1 MKKILSLLLT
11 VAMIFS
17 LVSVTANSEY
27 GACDMSFAVASD
39 LHINVDELELEW
51 YSDDPIYGYANRR
64 AAMEHESGFIIDEF
78 LNQCAEDDN
87 IQFVLISGDLAD
99 NGRSMPEEHYAVA
112 EKLKNF
118 EEKTGK
124 QVYVVPGNHDFGNL
138 GEYCEVDLARFM
150 EIYGEFGYN
159 EALTRA
165 EGHGSYTAD
174 LSDKYR
180 LIALDSNDPDKS
192 TEDGMTNDRV
202 EWVIEQAKQA
212 YADNKYPILMM
223 HHNLLDHLPM
233 QRLLSHDFII
243 RNHTATAEKWA
254 NAGIKLV
261 FTGHEHCSD
270 ATSYTSSKGNIISDF
285 ATTSLTMYPLQ
296 YRYIEMYDNEI
307 RYEAKTVDKIDT
319 DALTQQVSGY
329 SQEQIDAMNSGLNE
343 YAKNFLKAGVQYRLE
358 LGFTDEKL
366 GVKPG
371 DIYYDLVRDVVNALV
386 DVLDMPLYGENS
398 LSELAAQYDIELPE
412 SEYETGW
419 DLAMTM
425 VAAHYAGSENYPMS
439 GRDVTLFLR
448 IVSTVIKVEI
458 GTLEDTVILDIALA
472 IMAGVGNDQS
482 YDVIGK
488 ITNDQGGIT
497 AGEYLA
503 LAIFSPVIES
513 FVVDD
518 GVDDNNGAI
527 AGYGRNSDG
536 EKLDNIM
543 GNLTTKFQ
551 GISDALNTII
561 QFLMKVISIWE
572 GLGINIE
579 TL

>member
-1 MKKILSLLLT
+1 MKKLISIILS
-11 VAMIFS
+11 VAMLIS
-17 LVSVTANSEY
+17 VAGVSASAEY
-27 GACDMSFAVASD
+27 GDCDLSFAVASD
-39 LHINVDELELEW
+39 LHINVDETELEW
-51 YSDDPIYGYANRR
+51 YSEDPIFGYANRR
-64 AAMEHESGFIIDEF
+64 AAMEHESEFIIDEF
-78 LNQCAEDDN
+78 LNQCANDDN

-99 NGRSMPEEHYAVA
+99 NGRSIPEEHYTVA
-112 EKLKNF
+112 EKFAKF
-118 EEKTGK
+118 EKETGK
-124 QVYVVPGNHDFGNL
+124 QIYVIPGNHDFGNL
-138 GEYCEVDLARFM
+138 GEYCEVDLAKFK
-150 EIYGEFGYN
+150 EIYADFGYN
-159 EALTRA
+159 QALTLA

-174 LSDKYR
+174 LSERYR

-192 TEDGMTNDRV
+192 TEDGVTEDRV
-202 EWVIEQAKQA
+202 EWVVEQAKKA

-233 QRLLSHDFII
+233 QRILSHDFII

-254 NAGIKLV
+254 NAGIRLV

-270 ATSYTSSKGNIISDF
+270 ATSYTSAKGNLIYDF

-319 DALTQQVSGY
+319 DALTQKVPDY
-329 SQEQIDAMNSGLNE
+329 SQEQIDAMNAGLNA
-343 YAKNFLKAGVQYRLE
+343 YAENFLKAGVQYRLE

-366 GVKPG
+366 GIKED
-371 DIYYDLVRDVVNALV
+371 DIYYDLVRDVIDALV
-386 DVLDMPLYGENS
+386 DVLDMPLYGEGS
-398 LSELAAQYDIELPE
+398 LSEVAAEYNITLPE

-448 IVSTVIKVEI
+448 IVSTVIKEVV
-458 GTLEDTVILDIALA
+458 GTLDDTVISDIAVA
-472 IMAGVGNDQS
+472 ILAGVGNDQS
-482 YDVIGK
+482 YDVIEK
-488 ITNDQGGIT
+488 ITNEQGGIT

-518 GVDDNNGAI
+518 GVDDNNGSI
-527 AGYGRNSDG
+527 VGYARNSDG
-536 EKLDNIM
+536 DRLDNIA
-543 GNLTTKFQ
+543 GNLSSGFSEFTS
-551 GISDALNTII
+551 IINTIL
-561 QFLMKVISIWE
+561 QFLMRVISIWE
-572 GLGINIE
+572 GLGIQF
-579 TL
+579 

>member
-1 MKKILSLLLT
+1 MKKLISIILS
-11 VAMIFS
+11 VAMLI
-17 LVSVTANSEY
+17 SVAGVAANAEY
-27 GACDMSFAVASD
+27 GDCDLSFAVASD
-39 LHINVDELELEW
+39 LHINVDETELEW
-51 YSDDPIYGYANRR
+51 YSEDPIFGYANRR
-64 AAMEHESGFIIDEF
+64 AAMEHESEFIIDEF
-78 LNQCAEDDN
+78 LNQCANDDN

-99 NGRSMPEEHYAVA
+99 NGRSIPEEHYTVA
-112 EKLKNF
+112 EKLTKF
-118 EEKTGK
+118 EKETGK
-124 QVYVVPGNHDFGNL
+124 QVYVIPGNHDFGNL
-138 GEYCEVDLARFM
+138 GEYCEVDLAKFK
-150 EIYGEFGYN
+150 EIYADFGYN
-159 EALTRA
+159 QALTLA

-174 LSDKYR
+174 LSERYR

-192 TEDGMTNDRV
+192 TEDGVTEDRV
-202 EWVIEQAKQA
+202 EWVIEQAKKA

-233 QRLLSHDFII
+233 QRILSHNFII

-254 NAGIKLV
+254 NAGIRLV

-270 ATSYTSSKGNIISDF
+270 ATSYTSAKGNLIYDF

-319 DALTQQVSGY
+319 DALTQKVPDY
-329 SQEQIDAMNSGLNE
+329 SQEQIDAMNAGLNA
-343 YAKNFLKAGVQYRLE
+343 YAESFLKAGVQYRLE

-366 GVKPG
+366 GIKEG
-371 DIYYDLVRDVVNALV
+371 DIYYDLVRDVIDALV
-386 DVLDMPLYGENS
+386 DVLDMPLYGEDS
-398 LSELAAQYDIELPE
+398 LSEVAAEYNITLPE

-448 IVSTVIKVEI
+448 IVSTVIKEVV
-458 GTLEDTVILDIALA
+458 GTLDDTVISDIAIA
-472 IMAGVGNDQS
+472 ILAGVGNDQS

-488 ITNDQGGIT
+488 ITNEQGGIT

-518 GVDDNNGAI
+518 GVDDNNGSI
-527 AGYGRNSDG
+527 VGYARNSDG
-536 EKLDNIM
+536 DRLDNIA
-543 GNLTTKFQ
+543 GNLSSGFSEFTS
-551 GISDALNTII
+551 IINTIL
-561 QFLMKVISIWE
+561 QFLMRVISIWE
-572 GLGINIE
+572 GLGIQF
-579 TL
+579 

>member
-1 MKKILSLLLT
+1 MKKIISIILS
-11 VAMIFS
+11 VAMVFS
-17 LVSVTANSEY
+17 LVGVTASAEY
-27 GACDMSFAVASD
+27 GDCDLSFAVASD

-99 NGRSMPEEHYAVA
+99 NGRSIPEEHYTVA

-124 QVYVVPGNHDFGNL
+124 QVYVIPGNHDFGNL
-138 GEYCEVDLARFM
+138 GEYCEVDLAKFM
-150 EIYGEFGYN
+150 EIYADFGYN

-174 LSDKYR
+174 LSDRYR
-180 LIALDSNDPDKS
+180 LIALDSNDPDRS
-192 TEDGMTNDRV
+192 TEDGMTEDRV
-202 EWVIEQAKQA
+202 EWVIEQAKKA

-233 QRLLSHDFII
+233 QRILSHDFII

-270 ATSYTSSKGNIISDF
+270 ATSYTSAKGNIISDF

-307 RYEAKTVDKIDT
+307 RYEAKTIDKIDT
-319 DALTQQVSGY
+319 DALTQKVSGY
-329 SQEQIDAMNSGLNE
+329 SQEQIDAMNSGLNA
-343 YAKNFLKAGVQYRLE
+343 YAENFLKAGVQYRLE

-366 GVKPG
+366 GIKEG
-371 DIYYDLVRDVVNALV
+371 DVYYDLVRDVIDALV

-398 LSELAAQYDIELPE
+398 LSEVAAQYNIELPE

-448 IVSTVIKVEI
+448 IVSTVIKEVA
-458 GTLEDTVILDIALA
+458 GTLDDTIIYDAAVA
-472 IMAGVGNDQS
+472 IMAGLSADQS
-482 YDVIGK
+482 YDVIDK
-488 ITNDQGGIT
+488 ITNEQGGIT

-536 EKLDNIM
+536 EKFDNIL
-543 GNLTTKFQ
+543 GNL
-551 GISDALNTII
+551 SDTWNSLSSALNII
-561 QFLMKVISIWE
+561 LQLLMKVISIWE
-572 GLGINIE
+572 GLGGTIVV
-579 TL
+579 

>member
-1 MKKILSLLLT
+1 MKKLISIILS
-11 VAMIFS
+11 VAMLIS
-17 LVSVTANSEY
+17 VAGVSASAEY
-27 GACDMSFAVASD
+27 GDCDLSFAVASD
-39 LHINVDELELEW
+39 LHINVDETELEW
-51 YSDDPIYGYANRR
+51 YSEDPIFGYANRR
-64 AAMEHESGFIIDEF
+64 AAMEHESEFIIDEF
-78 LNQCAEDDN
+78 LNQCANDDN

-99 NGRSMPEEHYAVA
+99 NGRSIPEEHYTVA
-112 EKLKNF
+112 EKFAKF
-118 EEKTGK
+118 EKETGK
-124 QVYVVPGNHDFGNL
+124 QIYVIPGNHDFGNL
-138 GEYCEVDLARFM
+138 GEYCEVDLAKFK
-150 EIYGEFGYN
+150 EIYADFGYN
-159 EALTRA
+159 QALTLA

-174 LSDKYR
+174 LSERYR

-192 TEDGMTNDRV
+192 TEDGVTEDRV
-202 EWVIEQAKQA
+202 EWVVEQAKKA

-233 QRLLSHDFII
+233 QRILSHNFII

-254 NAGIKLV
+254 NAGIRLV

-270 ATSYTSSKGNIISDF
+270 ATSYTSAKGNLIYDF

-319 DALTQQVSGY
+319 DALTQKVPDY
-329 SQEQIDAMNSGLNE
+329 SQEQIDAMNAGLNA
-343 YAKNFLKAGVQYRLE
+343 YAENFLKAGVQYRLE

-366 GVKPG
+366 GIKEG
-371 DIYYDLVRDVVNALV
+371 DIYYDLVRDVIDALV
-386 DVLDMPLYGENS
+386 DVLDMPLYGEGS
-398 LSELAAQYDIELPE
+398 LSEVAAEYNITLPE

-448 IVSTVIKVEI
+448 IVSTVIKEVV
-458 GTLEDTVILDIALA
+458 GTLDDTVISDIAVA
-472 IMAGVGNDQS
+472 ILAGVGNDQS
-482 YDVIGK
+482 YDVIEK
-488 ITNDQGGIT
+488 ITNEQGGIT

-518 GVDDNNGAI
+518 GVDDNNGSI
-527 AGYGRNSDG
+527 VGYARNSDG
-536 EKLDNIM
+536 DRLDNIA
-543 GNLTTKFQ
+543 GNLSSGFSEFTS
-551 GISDALNTII
+551 IINTIL
-561 QFLMKVISIWE
+561 QFLMRVISIWE
-572 GLGINIE
+572 GLGIQF
-579 TL
+579 

>member
-1 MKKILSLLLT
+1 MKKLISIILS
-11 VAMIFS
+11 VAMLI
-17 LVSVTANSEY
+17 SVAGVAASAEY
-27 GACDMSFAVASD
+27 GDCDLSFAVASD
-39 LHINVDELELEW
+39 LHINVDETELEW
-51 YSDDPIYGYANRR
+51 YSEDPIFGYANRR
-64 AAMEHESGFIIDEF
+64 AAMEHESEFIIDEF
-78 LNQCAEDDN
+78 LNQCANDDN

-99 NGRSMPEEHYAVA
+99 NGRSIPEEHYTVA
-112 EKLKNF
+112 EKFAKF
-118 EEKTGK
+118 EKETGK
-124 QVYVVPGNHDFGNL
+124 QIYVIPGNHDFGNL
-138 GEYCEVDLARFM
+138 GEYCEVDLAKFK
-150 EIYGEFGYN
+150 EIYADFGYN
-159 EALTRA
+159 QALTLA

-174 LSDKYR
+174 LSERYR

-192 TEDGMTNDRV
+192 TEDGVTEDRV
-202 EWVIEQAKQA
+202 EWVIEQAKKA

-233 QRLLSHDFII
+233 QRILSHNFII

-254 NAGIKLV
+254 NAGIRLV

-270 ATSYTSSKGNIISDF
+270 ATSYTSAKGNLIYDF

-319 DALTQQVSGY
+319 DALTQKVPDY
-329 SQEQIDAMNSGLNE
+329 SQEQIDAMNAGLNA
-343 YAKNFLKAGVQYRLE
+343 YAENFLKAGVQYRLE

-366 GVKPG
+366 GIKEG
-371 DIYYDLVRDVVNALV
+371 DIYYDLVRDVIDALV
-386 DVLDMPLYGENS
+386 DVLDMPLYGEGS
-398 LSELAAQYDIELPE
+398 LSEVAAEYNITLPE

-448 IVSTVIKVEI
+448 IVSTVIKEVV
-458 GTLEDTVILDIALA
+458 GTLDDTVISDIAVA
-472 IMAGVGNDQS
+472 ILAGVGNDQS
-482 YDVIGK
+482 YDVIEK
-488 ITNDQGGIT
+488 ITNEQGGIT

-518 GVDDNNGAI
+518 GVDDNNGSI
-527 AGYGRNSDG
+527 VGYARNSDG
-536 EKLDNIM
+536 DRLDNIA
-543 GNLTTKFQ
+543 GNLSSGFSEFTS
-551 GISDALNTII
+551 IINTIL
-561 QFLMKVISIWE
+561 QFLMRVISIWE
-572 GLGINIE
+572 GLGIQF
-579 TL
+579 

>member
-1 MKKILSLLLT
+1 MKKLISIILS
-11 VAMIFS
+11 VAMLI
-17 LVSVTANSEY
+17 SVTGVAASAEY
-27 GACDMSFAVASD
+27 GDCDLSFAVASD
-39 LHINVDELELEW
+39 LHINVDETELEW
-51 YSDDPIYGYANRR
+51 YSEDPIFGYANRR
-64 AAMEHESGFIIDEF
+64 AAMEHESEFIIDEF
-78 LNQCAEDDN
+78 LNQCANDDN

-99 NGRSMPEEHYAVA
+99 NGRSIPEEHYTVA
-112 EKLKNF
+112 EKFAKF
-118 EEKTGK
+118 EKETGK
-124 QVYVVPGNHDFGNL
+124 QIYVIPGNHDFGNL
-138 GEYCEVDLARFM
+138 GEYCEVDLAKFK
-150 EIYGEFGYN
+150 EIYADFGYN
-159 EALTRA
+159 QALTLA

-174 LSDKYR
+174 LSERYR

-192 TEDGMTNDRV
+192 TEDGVTEDRV
-202 EWVIEQAKQA
+202 EWVIEQAKKA

-233 QRLLSHDFII
+233 QRILSHNFII

-254 NAGIKLV
+254 NAGIRLV

-270 ATSYTSSKGNIISDF
+270 ATSYTSAKGNLIYDF

-319 DALTQQVSGY
+319 DALTQKVPDY
-329 SQEQIDAMNSGLNE
+329 SQEQIDAMNAGLNA
-343 YAKNFLKAGVQYRLE
+343 YAENFLKAGVQYRLE

-366 GVKPG
+366 GIKEG
-371 DIYYDLVRDVVNALV
+371 DIYYDLVRDVIDALV
-386 DVLDMPLYGENS
+386 DVLDMPLYGEGS
-398 LSELAAQYDIELPE
+398 LSEVAAEYNITLPE

-448 IVSTVIKVEI
+448 IVSTVIKEVV
-458 GTLEDTVILDIALA
+458 GTLDDTVISDIAIA
-472 IMAGVGNDQS
+472 ILAGVGNDQS
-482 YDVIGK
+482 YDVIEK
-488 ITNDQGGIT
+488 ITNEQGGIT

-518 GVDDNNGAI
+518 GVDDNNGSI
-527 AGYGRNSDG
+527 VGYARNSDG
-536 EKLDNIM
+536 DRLDNIA
-543 GNLTTKFQ
+543 GNLSSGFSEFTS
-551 GISDALNTII
+551 IINTIL
-561 QFLMKVISIWE
+561 QFLMRVISIWE
-572 GLGINIE
+572 GLGIQF
-579 TL
+579 

>member
-1 MKKILSLLLT
+1 MKKLISIILS
-11 VAMIFS
+11 VAMLIS
-17 LVSVTANSEY
+17 VAGVSASAEY
-27 GACDMSFAVASD
+27 GDCDLSFAVASD
-39 LHINVDELELEW
+39 LHINVDETELEW
-51 YSDDPIYGYANRR
+51 YSEDPIFGYANRR
-64 AAMEHESGFIIDEF
+64 AAMEHESEFIIDEF
-78 LNQCAEDDN
+78 LNQCANDDN

-99 NGRSMPEEHYAVA
+99 NGRSIPEEHYTVA
-112 EKLKNF
+112 EKFAKF
-118 EEKTGK
+118 EKETGK
-124 QVYVVPGNHDFGNL
+124 QIYVIPGNHDFGNL
-138 GEYCEVDLARFM
+138 GEYCEVDLAKFK
-150 EIYGEFGYN
+150 EIYADFGYN
-159 EALTRA
+159 QALTLA

-174 LSDKYR
+174 LSERYR

-192 TEDGMTNDRV
+192 TEDGVTEDRV
-202 EWVIEQAKQA
+202 EWVVEQAKKA

-233 QRLLSHDFII
+233 QRILSHNFII

-254 NAGIKLV
+254 NAGIRLV

-270 ATSYTSSKGNIISDF
+270 ATSYTSAKGNLIYDF

-319 DALTQQVSGY
+319 DALTQKVPDY
-329 SQEQIDAMNSGLNE
+329 SQEQIDAMNAGLNA
-343 YAKNFLKAGVQYRLE
+343 YAENFLKAGVQYRLE

-366 GVKPG
+366 GIKED
-371 DIYYDLVRDVVNALV
+371 DIYYDLVRDVIDALV
-386 DVLDMPLYGENS
+386 DVLDMPLYGEGS
-398 LSELAAQYDIELPE
+398 LSEVAAEYNITLPE

-448 IVSTVIKVEI
+448 IVSTVIKEVV
-458 GTLEDTVILDIALA
+458 GTLDDTVISDIAVA
-472 IMAGVGNDQS
+472 ILAGVGNDQS
-482 YDVIGK
+482 YDVIEK
-488 ITNDQGGIT
+488 ITNEQGGIT

-518 GVDDNNGAI
+518 GVDDNNGSI
-527 AGYGRNSDG
+527 VGYARNSDG
-536 EKLDNIM
+536 DRLDNIA
-543 GNLTTKFQ
+543 GNLSSGFSEFTS
-551 GISDALNTII
+551 IINTIL
-561 QFLMKVISIWE
+561 QFLMRVISIWE
-572 GLGINIE
+572 GLGIQF
-579 TL
+579 

>member
-1 MKKILSLLLT
+1 MKKLISIILS
-11 VAMIFS
+11 VAMLI
-17 LVSVTANSEY
+17 SVAGITASAEY
-27 GACDMSFAVASD
+27 GDCDLSFAVASD
-39 LHINVDELELEW
+39 LHINVDETELEW
-51 YSDDPIYGYANRR
+51 YSEDPIFGYANRR
-64 AAMEHESGFIIDEF
+64 AAMEHESEFIIDEF
-78 LNQCAEDDN
+78 LNQCANDDN

-99 NGRSMPEEHYAVA
+99 NGRSIPEEHYTVA
-112 EKLKNF
+112 EKLTKF
-118 EEKTGK
+118 EKETGK
-124 QVYVVPGNHDFGNL
+124 QVYVIPGNHDFGNL
-138 GEYCEVDLARFM
+138 GEYCEVDLAKFK
-150 EIYGEFGYN
+150 EIYADFGYN
-159 EALTRA
+159 QALTLA

-174 LSDKYR
+174 LSERYR

-192 TEDGMTNDRV
+192 TEDGVTEDRV
-202 EWVIEQAKQA
+202 EWVVEQAKKA

-233 QRLLSHDFII
+233 QRILSHNFII

-254 NAGIKLV
+254 NAGIRLV

-270 ATSYTSSKGNIISDF
+270 ATSYTSAKGNLIYDF

-319 DALTQQVSGY
+319 DALTQKVPDY
-329 SQEQIDAMNSGLNE
+329 SQEQIDAMNAGLNA
-343 YAKNFLKAGVQYRLE
+343 YAENFLKAGVQYRLE

-366 GVKPG
+366 GIKED
-371 DIYYDLVRDVVNALV
+371 DIYYDLVRDVIDALV
-386 DVLDMPLYGENS
+386 DVLDMPLYGEGS
-398 LSELAAQYDIELPE
+398 LSEVAAEYNITLPE

-448 IVSTVIKVEI
+448 IVSTVIKEVV
-458 GTLEDTVILDIALA
+458 GTLDDTVISDIAVA
-472 IMAGVGNDQS
+472 ILAGVGNDQS
-482 YDVIGK
+482 YDVIEK
-488 ITNDQGGIT
+488 ITNEQGGIT

-518 GVDDNNGAI
+518 GVDDNNGSI
-527 AGYGRNSDG
+527 VGYARNSDG
-536 EKLDNIM
+536 DRLDNIA
-543 GNLTTKFQ
+543 GNLSSGFSEFTSM
-551 GISDALNTII
+551 INTIL
-561 QFLMKVISIWE
+561 QFLMRVISIWE
-572 GLGINIE
+572 GLGIQF
-579 TL
+579 

>member
-1 MKKILSLLLT
+1 MKKIISLLLT
-11 VAMIFS
+11 VTMIFS
-17 LVSVTANSEY
+17 LVGVTANADY
-27 GACDMSFAVASD
+27 NTCDLSFAVASD

-99 NGRSMPEEHYAVA
+99 NGRRIPEEHYTMA
-112 EKLKNF
+112 EKFKNF

-124 QVYVVPGNHDFGNL
+124 QIYVIPGNHDFGNL

-150 EIYGEFGYN
+150 EIYADFGYN
-159 EALTRA
+159 QALTRA

-192 TEDGMTNDRV
+192 TEDGMTEDRV
-202 EWVIEQAKQA
+202 EWVIEQAEQA

-233 QRLLSHDFII
+233 QRILSHDFII

-261 FTGHEHCSD
+261 FSGHEHCSD
-270 ATSYTSSKGNIISDF
+270 ATSYTSTKGNIISDF

-296 YRYIEMYDNEI
+296 YRYMEMYDNEI
-307 RYEAKTVDKIDT
+307 RYEAKTIDKIDT
-319 DALTQQVSGY
+319 DALTQTVSGY
-329 SQEQIDAMNSGLNE
+329 SQEQIDAMNAGLNE
-343 YAKNFLKAGVQYRLE
+343 YAKNFLKSGVQYRLE

-366 GVKPG
+366 GVAPG
-371 DIYYDLVRDVVNALV
+371 DIYYDLVRDVIDALV
-386 DVLDMPLYGENS
+386 DVLDMPLYGEGS
-398 LSELAAQYDIELPE
+398 LQELAAKENIELPE

-419 DLAMTM
+419 DLAMEL
-425 VAAHYAGSENYPMS
+425 VSAHYAGSENYPMS

-448 IVSTVIKVEI
+448 IVSYVMKVEFD
-458 GTLEDTVILDIALA
+458 TLDDTMLYDAAVAVIV
-472 IMAGVGNDQS
+472 GVGVDQS

-488 ITNDQGGIT
+488 LSNQMGGVT

-503 LAIFSPVIES
+503 LAILSPVLES
-513 FVVDD
+513 FIVDD

-536 EKLDNIM
+536 EKLDNIKD
-543 GNLTTKFQ
+543 NLTTKFQ
-551 GISDALNTII
+551 GISGALNTII
-561 QFLMKVISIWE
+561 QLLMKVIAIWE
-572 GLGINIE
+572 GLGIDFE
-579 TL
+579 TI

>member
-1 MKKILSLLLT
+1 MKKLISIILS
-11 VAMIFS
+11 VAM
-17 LVSVTANSEY
+17 LVSVAGITASAEY
-27 GACDMSFAVASD
+27 GDCDLSFAVASD
-39 LHINVDELELEW
+39 LHINVDETELEW
-51 YSDDPIYGYANRR
+51 YSEDPIFGYANRR
-64 AAMEHESGFIIDEF
+64 AAMEHESEFIIDEF
-78 LNQCAEDDN
+78 LNQCANDDN

-99 NGRSMPEEHYAVA
+99 NGRSIPEEHYTVA
-112 EKLKNF
+112 EKFAKF
-118 EEKTGK
+118 EKETGK
-124 QVYVVPGNHDFGNL
+124 QIYVIPGNHDFGNL
-138 GEYCEVDLARFM
+138 GEYCEVDLAKFK
-150 EIYGEFGYN
+150 EIYADFGYN
-159 EALTRA
+159 QALTLA

-174 LSDKYR
+174 LSERYR

-192 TEDGMTNDRV
+192 TEDGVTEDRV
-202 EWVIEQAKQA
+202 EWVIEQAKKA

-233 QRLLSHDFII
+233 QRIISHNFII

-254 NAGIKLV
+254 NAGIRLV

-270 ATSYTSSKGNIISDF
+270 ATSYTSAKGNLIYDF

-319 DALTQQVSGY
+319 DALTQKVPDY
-329 SQEQIDAMNSGLNE
+329 SQEQIDAMNAGLNA
-343 YAKNFLKAGVQYRLE
+343 YAENFLKAGVQYRLE

-366 GVKPG
+366 GIKEG
-371 DIYYDLVRDVVNALV
+371 DIYYDLVRDVIDALV
-386 DVLDMPLYGENS
+386 DVLDMPLYGEGS
-398 LSELAAQYDIELPE
+398 LSEVAAEYNITLPE

-448 IVSTVIKVEI
+448 IVSTVIKEVV
-458 GTLEDTVILDIALA
+458 GTLDDTIISDIAIAILA
-472 IMAGVGNDQS
+472 GIGNDQS

-488 ITNDQGGIT
+488 ITNEQGGIT

-518 GVDDNNGAI
+518 GVDDNNGSI
-527 AGYGRNSDG
+527 VGYARNSDG
-536 EKLDNIM
+536 DRLDNIA
-543 GNLTTKFQ
+543 GNLSSGFSEFTS
-551 GISDALNTII
+551 IINTIL
-561 QFLMKVISIWE
+561 QFLMRVISIWE
-572 GLGINIE
+572 GLGIQF
-579 TL
+579 

>member
-1 MKKILSLLLT
+1 MKKIISIILS
-11 VAMIFS
+11 VAM
-17 LVSVTANSEY
+17 LVSVTGVAASAEY
-27 GACDMSFAVASD
+27 GDCDLSFAVASD
-39 LHINVDELELEW
+39 LHINVDETELEW
-51 YSDDPIYGYANRR
+51 YSEDPIFGYANRR
-64 AAMEHESGFIIDEF
+64 AAMEHESEFIIDEF
-78 LNQCAEDDN
+78 LNQCANDDN

-99 NGRSMPEEHYAVA
+99 NGRSIPEEHYTVA
-112 EKLKNF
+112 EKLTKF
-118 EEKTGK
+118 EKETGK
-124 QVYVVPGNHDFGNL
+124 QVYVIPGNHDFGNL
-138 GEYCEVDLARFM
+138 GEYCEVDLAKFK
-150 EIYGEFGYN
+150 EIYADFGYN
-159 EALTRA
+159 QALTLA

-174 LSDKYR
+174 LSERYR

-192 TEDGMTNDRV
+192 TEDGVTEDRV
-202 EWVIEQAKQA
+202 EWVVEQAKKA

-233 QRLLSHDFII
+233 QRILSHDFII

-254 NAGIKLV
+254 NAGIRLV

-270 ATSYTSSKGNIISDF
+270 ATSYTSAKGNLIYDF

-319 DALTQQVSGY
+319 DALTQKVPDY
-329 SQEQIDAMNSGLNE
+329 SQEQIDAMNAGLNA
-343 YAKNFLKAGVQYRLE
+343 YAENFLKAGVQYRLE

-366 GVKPG
+366 GIKEG
-371 DIYYDLVRDVVNALV
+371 DIYYDLVRDVIDALI
-386 DVLDMPLYGENS
+386 DVLDMPLYGEGS
-398 LSELAAQYDIELPE
+398 LSEVAAEYNITLPE

-448 IVSTVIKVEI
+448 IVSTVIKEVV
-458 GTLEDTVILDIALA
+458 GTLDDTVISDIAVA
-472 IMAGVGNDQS
+472 ILAGVGNDQS
-482 YDVIGK
+482 YDVIEK
-488 ITNDQGGIT
+488 ITNEQGGIT

-518 GVDDNNGAI
+518 GVDDNNGSI
-527 AGYGRNSDG
+527 VGYARNSDG
-536 EKLDNIM
+536 DRLDNIA
-543 GNLTTKFQ
+543 GNLSSGFSEFTS
-551 GISDALNTII
+551 IINTIL
-561 QFLMKVISIWE
+561 QFLMRVISIWE
-572 GLGINIE
+572 GLGIQF
-579 TL
+579 